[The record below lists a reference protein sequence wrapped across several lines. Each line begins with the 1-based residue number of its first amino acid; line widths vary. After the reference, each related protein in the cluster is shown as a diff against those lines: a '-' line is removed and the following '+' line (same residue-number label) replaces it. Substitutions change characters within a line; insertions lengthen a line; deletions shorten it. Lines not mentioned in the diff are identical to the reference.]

1 MHEIKTGD
9 VYEDPSNDTEI
20 FDFNNYFLKSKYYD
34 DSNKLVVDKLKDE
47 IRGVAVEEFVRLKP
61 KMYSFL
67 VDDNSK
73 HKKAKDV
80 NKNILEKITHSE
92 YKDVLPNQKC
102 LRHSMNRIQT
112 KNHGIGT
119 YKINKFYLSFFDDK
133 I

>member
-9 VYEDPSNDTEI
+9 VYEDLSNDREI
-20 FDFNNYFLKSKYYD
+20 FDFNNYFLESKYYD

-73 HKKAKDV
+73 HKKEKDV
-80 NKNILEKITHSE
+80 NYFGKNNS
-92 YKDVLPNQKC
+92 Q
-102 LRHSMNRIQT
+102 
-112 KNHGIGT
+112 
-119 YKINKFYLSFFDDK
+119 
-133 I
+133 